1 MSFDAAYLRH
11 QLPGGVVGTM
21 RRHLG
26 EARLSHMEGAVIAE
40 LARVREE
47 LGWPIVM
54 TPFAQMILTMA
65 VMNVT
70 GKERYGV
77 IPDEVIRYAL
87 GRFGRPNIPIDANVM
102 DRIRN
107 SPRAREIE
115 AEPPMASVA
124 ELRRKLGAQLSDE
137 ELLLRATMPANL
149 VDAMQANGP
158 APREYDPALRPVL
171 KLIQE
176 LCARRDL
183 GDIVVEKPGFRLRL
197 ARTMA

>member
-1 MSFDAAYLRH
+1 
-11 QLPGGVVGTM
+11 
-21 RRHLG
+21 
-26 EARLSHMEGAVIAE
+26 
-40 LARVREE
+40 VREE

-87 GRFGRPNIPIDANVM
+87 GRFGRPNISIAADVM
-102 DRIRN
+102 DRIMN
-107 SPRAREIE
+107 LPRTKEIL

-124 ELRRKLGAQLSDE
+124 ELRRKLGPQLSDE

-149 VDAMQANGP
+149 VDAMQAAGS
-158 APREYDPALRPVL
+158 APREYDPSLRPVL
-171 KLIQE
+171 RLIRE

-183 GDIVVEKPGFRLRL
+183 NHVLVEKPGFRLQLSR
-197 ARTMA
+197 ASA